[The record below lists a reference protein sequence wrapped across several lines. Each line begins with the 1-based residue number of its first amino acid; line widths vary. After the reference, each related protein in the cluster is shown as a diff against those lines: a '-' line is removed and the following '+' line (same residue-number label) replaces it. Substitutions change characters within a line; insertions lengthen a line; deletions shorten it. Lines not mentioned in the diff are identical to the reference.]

1 MGGNRE
7 INPLATM
14 FASGSCEGRPPC
26 RPVPLRYLFLAFGR
40 DDLRVVR
47 DRCGSGF
54 WAFGRDDLRVVR
66 DRCGSRFWAF
76 GRDDLRVVRGRC
88 DIRFL
93 LLGGTTSVSSGTAT
107 GVAGMTNRRQGILDF
122 NVISKLL
129 AVDTEVDPPPTES
142 PPH

>member
-26 RPVPLRYLFLAFGR
+26 RPGPLRYLFLAFGR

-47 DRCGSGF
+47 YRCGSGF

-66 DRCGSRFWAF
+66 
-76 GRDDLRVVRGRC
+76 GRW